1 MEKLTAIMKSDIEE
15 LHLSR
20 KISRA
25 KELSELTGMHVNH
38 NEYPSYFFGDPQ
50 AKFVMIHLNPK
61 QQDNKSDKYEGNLKF
76 AGFDEY
82 FKFHRY
88 YGKIHYGEHSER
100 TLKSPFDQKQIRFIK
115 PFNVIEFDHSGN
127 KYSNLEKVIDDK
139 LQLELL
145 PFGSSKFETALIKG
159 NLLKPYIETLL
170 NTISSQ
176 EREYVIFC
184 GKVFETLLKDY
195 IVSKK
200 DYDFKLPKVDGSTA
214 KNNSSFSKIVINFNG
229 KEISAGIA
237 KSFAQQGLNMSE
249 YGIKCCELY
258 NQ

>member
-1 MEKLTAIMKSDIEE
+1 MENLIHIMKNDFEE
-15 LHLSR
+15 LHTSR

-25 KELSELTGMHVNH
+25 EVLSEQTGMHVNH
-38 NEYPSYFFGDPQ
+38 NEYPAYFFGDPK
-50 AKFVMIHLNPK
+50 AKFVLVHLNPK
-61 QQDNKSDKYEGNLKF
+61 QQDNQSDSYKGNFKFANFDKYFESL
-76 AGFDEY
+76 
-82 FKFHRY
+82 RY
-88 YGKIHYGEHSER
+88 YGKNHYGKQSKK
-100 TLKSPFDQKQIRFIK
+100 LVKSPFDRKQIRFIK
-115 PFNVIEFDHSGN
+115 PFNVIEFDDIDN
-127 KYSNLEKVIDDK
+127 EYLNLEKVMDNK

-159 NLLKPYIETLL
+159 DPLKPYIEILL
-170 NTISSQ
+170 DTIISE

-195 IVSKK
+195 ILSKK
-200 DYDFKLPKVDGSTA
+200 DYVFKLPKIDGSTA
-214 KNNSSFSKIVINFNG
+214 KNNSSFSKIIINFNG

-249 YGIKCCELY
+249 YGDKCWQLY